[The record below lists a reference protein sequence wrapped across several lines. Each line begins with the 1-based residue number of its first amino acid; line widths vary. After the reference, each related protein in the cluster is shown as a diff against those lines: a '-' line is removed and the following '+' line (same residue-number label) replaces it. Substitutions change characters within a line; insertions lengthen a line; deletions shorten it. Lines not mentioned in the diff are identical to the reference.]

1 MFGKTALYAK
11 DFDWF
16 IFLLA
21 LAIAVIGVVEIH
33 SATQY
38 DRAENFYVKQIYRI
52 LIGLFLMVLVMSI
65 DYHALAE
72 NVPYL
77 YAAAVLSLL
86 AVLLFGKR
94 VSGSKSWISLGGFFE
109 LQPSELVKVVVVIA
123 LARYLCE
130 IRTEYLTSA
139 EVVKASAVAGLP
151 ILLVML
157 QPDLGSAMT
166 FVPILMVG
174 LFLGGLRPK
183 WIAGAA
189 ILGVLAVGAG
199 WYNLKAYQKERI
211 YTFLE
216 PERDP
221 QGHGYHSI
229 QSKIA
234 VGSGGFWGKGV
245 GKGSQTRLGF
255 LPERHTDFIFSVVGE
270 ELGFAGAVTILLLYL
285 LIIGRSIQIAQTA
298 RDKLGIYL
306 TMGAISVLLFHILE
320 NIGMVVGIMPI
331 TGIPLPL
338 LSYGGSSVMATFML
352 LGLIINVRMR
362 RYVN

>member
-1 MFGKTALYAK
+1 MFGKTALYLK
-11 DFDWF
+11 DFDWW
-16 IFLLA
+16 ILLLA
-21 LAIAVIGVVEIH
+21 LAIAVVGVIEIH

-38 DRAENFYVKQIYRI
+38 DRSETFYVKQIYRI
-52 LIGLFLMVLVMSI
+52 LIGLFLMTLVMSV
-65 DYHALAE
+65 DYHSLAE

-77 YAAAVLSLL
+77 YAASVLALA
-86 AVLLFGKR
+86 AVLLFGKT

-109 LQPSELVKVVVVIA
+109 LQPSELVKVVVVVA
-123 LARYLCE
+123 LARFLCE
-130 IRTEYLTSA
+130 IRTEYLTTTDIL
-139 EVVKASAVAGLP
+139 KASGIVGLP
-151 ILLVML
+151 VLLVML

-166 FVPILMVG
+166 FMPALLIG
-174 LFLGGLRPK
+174 LFLGGLRRK
-183 WIAGAA
+183 WIVVAA
-189 ILGVLAVGAG
+189 ILSVLVVGAG
-199 WYNLKAYQKERI
+199 WYNLKGYQRERI

-221 QGHGYHSI
+221 LGHGYHSI

-234 VGSGGFWGKGV
+234 VGSGGFWGKGI

-270 ELGFAGAVTILLLYL
+270 ELGFVGAVTILVIYF
-285 LIIGRSIQIAQTA
+285 LIIGRAIHIAQTA
-298 RDKLGIYL
+298 RDKLGIYITL
-306 TMGAISVLLFHILE
+306 GASSILMFHILE
-320 NIGMVVGIMPI
+320 NIGMVVGLMPI

-352 LGLIINVRMR
+352 LGLIINVRML